1 MSGSYMYGTEC
12 PICHSKSPTARYLS
26 HESRYSYCGNHT
38 RQEISDWESQPEVP
52 QSLRAGKM
60 TTVLPSRSGTIRVK
74 KMKSIND
81 DDLAM
86 GFAILALCYML
97 WLATDFI
104 LQYGGGW
111 IG

>member
-1 MSGSYMYGTEC
+1 
-12 PICHSKSPTARYLS
+12 
-26 HESRYSYCGNHT
+26 
-38 RQEISDWESQPEVP
+38 
-52 QSLRAGKM
+52 
-60 TTVLPSRSGTIRVK
+60 
-74 KMKSIND
+74 MKLIND

-86 GFAILALCYML
+86 GFAILSLCYML

>member
-1 MSGSYMYGTEC
+1 MIDCDDTPTLPLPAHEMFSSSAPLM
-12 PICHSKSPTARYLS
+12 ICNTNPDGVDYDQMVTPPNV
-26 HESRYSYCGNHT
+26 E
-38 RQEISDWESQPEVP
+38 
-52 QSLRAGKM
+52 
-60 TTVLPSRSGTIRVK
+60 IRVK
-74 KMKSIND
+74 KMKLIND